1 MIMARPCK
9 SRTLEG
15 APSPVVYIPSGWTHA
30 QTSPI
35 EVAIEDFEVL
45 RLVDGH
51 AHSIEE
57 AAGKVGVSRSTA
69 GRMLERARRN
79 LALGLERRSPI
90 YIDALESSVLTPS
103 LPEVVQPISKGV
115 VFAIAVRSNEMNGE
129 VSRVF
134 GRATGF
140 AVVSASGDMRYVE
153 NPGSGIKRE
162 AATLA
167 VDLLKA
173 NGVGRIVAGRF
184 GPEAL
189 EKLGEAGI
197 EPLIAVG
204 TKVSQAIEL
213 FRSENI

>member
-1 MIMARPCK
+1 M
-9 SRTLEG
+9 
-15 APSPVVYIPSGWTHA
+15 
-30 QTSPI
+30 
-35 EVAIEDFEVL
+35 AIEDFEVL

-79 LALGLERRSPI
+79 FALGLERRSPI
-90 YIDALESSVLTPS
+90 YIDALESSVLKPP
-103 LPEVVQPISKGV
+103 LPEAVQPIPKDAV
-115 VFAIAVRSNEMNGE
+115 LAIATQSHKINGD

-134 GRATGF
+134 GRAAGF
-140 AVVSASGDMRYVE
+140 TLVSASRERRYVE
-153 NPGSGIKRE
+153 NPGAGINRG

-167 VDLLKA
+167 VDLLKV

-184 GPEAL
+184 GAEAL

-197 EPLIAVG
+197 EPLSVIG

-213 FRSENI
+213 FRIESI

>member
-1 MIMARPCK
+1 MARPCK

-15 APSPVVYIPSGWTHA
+15 APSPVIYIPSGWTHT

-35 EVAIEDFEVL
+35 EVAIDDFEVM

-79 LALGLERRSPI
+79 LALGLERRGPI
-90 YIDALESSVLTPS
+90 YIDALESSVLAPPK
-103 LPEVVQPISKGV
+103 PEALTTVFKGAV
-115 VFAIAVRSNEMNGE
+115 LAIAVHSVQMDGE

-134 GRATGF
+134 GRAAGF
-140 AVVSASGDMRYVE
+140 ALVFGLGELRFVE
-153 NPGSGIKRE
+153 NPGAGVKRE
-162 AATLA
+162 AAKLA
-167 VDLLKA
+167 ASVLKA
-173 NGVGRIVAGRF
+173 NGVDRVVAGRF
-184 GPEAL
+184 GADAL
-189 EKLGEAGI
+189 EQLGDAGI

-204 TKVSQAIEL
+204 VKVPQAVEL
-213 FRSENI
+213 FLRVNL

>member
-1 MIMARPCK
+1 MARPCK

-69 GRMLERARRN
+69 GRMLERARRS

-90 YIDALESSVLTPS
+90 YIDALESSVLKPP
-103 LPEVVQPISKGV
+103 LPEVVRPIQRDAV
-115 VFAIAVRSNEMNGE
+115 LAIAVRSNEMNGE

-134 GRATGF
+134 GRSAGF
-140 AVVSASGDMRYVE
+140 TLVTTSGDMCYVE
-153 NPGSGIKRE
+153 NPGAGIKRE

-167 VDLLKA
+167 VDLLKV

-184 GPEAL
+184 GTEAL

-197 EPLIAVG
+197 ESLSAFGI
-204 TKVSQAIEL
+204 TVSQAIEL
-213 FRSENI
+213 FRRENI

>member
-1 MIMARPCK
+1 MPRPCK
-9 SRTLEG
+9 FRTLEG
-15 APSPVVYIPSGWTHA
+15 APSPVIYIPSGWTRK

-79 LALGLERRSPI
+79 LALGLERRAPI
-90 YIDALESSVLTPS
+90 YIDALESSVLAPS
-103 LPEVVQPISKGV
+103 LPGMLMSEAKGAV
-115 VFAIAVRSNEMNGE
+115 LAIAVRSAQMDGE
-129 VSRVF
+129 LSRVF
-134 GRATGF
+134 GRSAGF
-140 AVVSASGDMRYVE
+140 ALVSALGAPRFFE
-153 NPGSGIKRE
+153 NPGAGVKRD

-167 VDLLKA
+167 VEVLKA
-173 NGVGRIVAGRF
+173 NGVELVVAGGF
-184 GPEAL
+184 GADAL
-189 EKLGEAGI
+189 EQLGNASI

-204 TKVSQAIEL
+204 LKVSQAVEL
-213 FRSENI
+213 FRREKYE